1 MRVAVISLSA
11 GTSGKLALIAQSLGK
26 GLESAG
32 HRVDFFD
39 PKVDPMPIASYDYII
54 VGSESEGLW
63 GRLPKVVPEYLR
75 RCHGLSGKRS
85 FAFVRKSGLRPA
97 RALSRL
103 MRLVEAE
110 GMRLTWS
117 EILSS
122 AEEAA
127 LAGREAPVERA

>member
-11 GTSGKLALIAQSLGK
+11 GTSGKLALIAQGLGK

-32 HRVDFFD
+32 HRVDFFG

-63 GRLPKVVPEYLR
+63 GRLPKAAADYLR

-97 RALSRL
+97 RALARL

-117 EILSS
+117 EILSG